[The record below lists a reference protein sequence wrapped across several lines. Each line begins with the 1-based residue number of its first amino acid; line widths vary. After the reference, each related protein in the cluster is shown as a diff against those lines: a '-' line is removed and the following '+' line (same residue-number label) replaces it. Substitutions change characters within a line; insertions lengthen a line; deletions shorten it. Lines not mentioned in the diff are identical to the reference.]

1 MKKIIEAVLATIMS
15 AGTMFPALPA
25 FAENDE
31 ERAAVGRIAETV
43 MQRRQDGLSLQ
54 STLDT
59 IKGKDGEQIGPG
71 FRQMIMDAY
80 GQMPMSVQKNKDR
93 LIGEFRDAYQL
104 LCMKQGK

>member
-1 MKKIIEAVLATIMS
+1 MKTKIGAVLATVMC
-15 AGTMFPALPA
+15 ACVTFAALPT
-25 FAENDE
+25 FAETDE
-31 ERAAVGRIAETV
+31 ECAAVGRIAETV

-80 GQMPMSVQKNKDR
+80 GQPPMSVQKNKDR
-93 LIGEFRDAYQL
+93 MIGEFRDAYQL
-104 LCMKQGK
+104 ICMKQGK